1 MAYIM
6 LSTNYSCTINKAQ
19 DNQLVVGVCLLV
31 AGSALLQARALG
43 KTKLPA
49 SERRDEYEPCR
60 DYTGNGAKKVLP
72 TDLNKEIFQ

>member
-1 MAYIM
+1 M
-6 LSTNYSCTINKAQ
+6 
-19 DNQLVVGVCLLV
+19 LV